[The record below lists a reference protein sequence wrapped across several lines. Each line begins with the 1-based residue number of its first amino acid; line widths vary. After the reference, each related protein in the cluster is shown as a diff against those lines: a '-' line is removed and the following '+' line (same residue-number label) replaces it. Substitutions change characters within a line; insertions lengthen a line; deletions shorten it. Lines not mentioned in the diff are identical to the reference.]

1 VLAGASWIGVGLAAD
16 DPVPDTFLRPY
27 VRASDAE
34 LRRLARGEPLT
45 HTVQSPDSRE
55 ITTVGAIRVACT
67 IDRFASR
74 VRDVERFKAGDYL
87 LEIGRFGAAPAIGD
101 VAALTLTAADRRD
114 LRDCR
119 PGSCALRLPAD
130 AMARF
135 RTSIPWGRPEE
146 ERVATAEMRAFVVAE
161 AVRYTAGGLP
171 ALGDYADQGTTMSRA
186 AAFRALLRPSSF
198 AGEYQPDVFD
208 LLDRFP
214 EARGADAEHILY
226 WSRERFGLKPITAVT
241 HSMLVRRS
249 DVAVFASKQV
259 FSSHYF
265 DASLGLSIFVPAA
278 AGNYGY
284 IVYMNRTRIE
294 GLRGPLA
301 GLVRAIATRRGR
313 DGLEKTL
320 LNVRT
325 KLEIND

>member
-1 VLAGASWIGVGLAAD
+1 M
-16 DPVPDTFLRPY
+16 PDTFLRPY

-67 IDRFASR
+67 IDRFAAR

-87 LEIGRFGAAPAIGD
+87 LEIGRFAATPGPGD
-101 VAALTLTAADRRD
+101 VAGLTLTPGDRRD
-114 LRDCR
+114 LRNCR

-135 RTSIPWGRPEE
+135 RTNVPWGRPEE
-146 ERVATAEMRAFVVAE
+146 DGVATSEMRAFVVGE
-161 AVRYTAGGLP
+161 ASRYLSGGLA
-171 ALGDYADQGTTMSRA
+171 ALGDYADQGTTISRA

-198 AGEYQPDVFD
+198 AGEYQPEVFD

-214 EARGADAEHILY
+214 EHRDPDAEHILY
-226 WSRERFGLKPITAVT
+226 WSRERFGLKPITALT
-241 HSMLVRRS
+241 HSMLVRRG

-259 FSSHYF
+259 YSSHYF
-265 DASLGLSIFVPAA
+265 DASLGLSVFVPAA
-278 AGNYGY
+278 GGSYGY

-301 GLVRAIATRRGR
+301 GLVRTIATRRGR

-325 KLEIND
+325 KLEAND